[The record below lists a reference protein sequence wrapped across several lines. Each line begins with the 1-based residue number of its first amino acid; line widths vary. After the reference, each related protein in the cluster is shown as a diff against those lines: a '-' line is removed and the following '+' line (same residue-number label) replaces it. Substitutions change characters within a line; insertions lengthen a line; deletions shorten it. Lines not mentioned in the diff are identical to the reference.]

1 MPADRKKIMMRLETY
16 VLQMIIMEMTNDRI
30 AQILFMAKKTVYTH
44 RQNLINKLQ
53 AKNKIGLIKAVN
65 KLAVPLRAGLS
76 LQSSSKDFHCNP

>member
-65 KLAVPLRAGLS
+65 K
-76 LQSSSKDFHCNP
+76 